1 MCICVLGHGSSDA
14 GGVSLGRTPIA
25 VTVAR
30 PPGALFAET
39 KRWLDGGADVP
50 SGKFGQGD
58 ASFVTS
64 LTLKPQVL
72 KQGPENRLLSNME
85 SKFEPSVV
93 SDGDDSHAFVLK
105 WKGSGGGSSEA
116 GTAVFPEYYKVDG
129 DTMVPV
135 DAEDVPE
142 ETELASQEF
151 LQYDFRAAY
160 DEAPGYADTAA
171 AATVPPTQS
180 GPREAQL
187 QDGSTV
193 VYGWYRFVDQ
203 PSLRGVKWPAGE
215 REALQRAVEQVHREW
230 TDDKAYMPPPG
241 KGDLVGLD
249 PALLM
254 TPPPGMEVGYVPV
267 AYAQK
272 PTPAAKKARA
282 AASAAEAT
290 PEARRATTARPASAG
305 WVEKVNAEGRRFWTR
320 PGKNKAGL
328 VVTTYEDPS
337 TKP

>member
-1 MCICVLGHGSSDA
+1 MSDC
-14 GGVSLGRTPIA
+14 L
-25 VTVAR
+25 
-30 PPGALFAET
+30 PPFPLPSPDALFAET

-50 SGKFGQGD
+50 SGEFGQGD

-72 KQGPENRLLSNME
+72 KQGPENRLLRNME

-93 SDGDDSHAFVLK
+93 SDGADSHAFVLK
-105 WKGSGGGSSEA
+105 WKGGGGSSEA
-116 GTAVFPEYYKVDG
+116 GKAVFPEYYKVDG

-135 DAEDVPE
+135 DAADVPD
-142 ETELASQEF
+142 ETELKSQEF

-160 DEAPGYADTAA
+160 DEAPGYVDTAA
-171 AATVPPTQS
+171 ATAGTVPPTQS

-215 REALQRAVEQVHREW
+215 REALQVAVEQVHREW

-272 PTPAAKKARA
+272 PTPAAEKARA
-282 AASAAEAT
+282 AASAAE
-290 PEARRATTARPASAG
+290 PSPGARQATTARPPSTG
-305 WVEKVNAEGRRFWTR
+305 WAEKVNAEGRRFWTR

-337 TKP
+337 TKA